1 MSVDFYFAF
10 IVKID
15 FMFIIYR
22 DISCVGKFAS
32 AEECLLESGYNV
44 YFVGGAADIQ

>member
-1 MSVDFYFAF
+1 MSVNFYFAF

-15 FMFIIYR
+15 FMLIIYR
-22 DISCVGKFAS
+22 DISSVGKFAF
-32 AEECLLESGYNV
+32 AEERLLEPGYNV